1 MIYIDFTNILSQP
14 RSNNNLI
21 VLNNM
26 CSTTISRIHVPVG
39 TMGFF
44 VEIQVMLSFSQ
55 IKIILNN
62 PPMKKQNSL
71 IYENIKN
78 KDHIVKT
85 CTVGVY
91 KCMCKHVVIQCEWPI
106 ALGHELFM
114 RIRKIQ
120 QVGLQSVTLC
130 ETAWPLIGIR

>member
-39 TMGFF
+39 AMGFF
-44 VEIQVMLSFSQ
+44 VEIHFIDKDYSQ
-55 IKIILNN
+55 QSTNEKAKLFNLW
-62 PPMKKQNSL
+62 K
-71 IYENIKN
+71 YKN

-85 CTVGVY
+85 CS
-91 KCMCKHVVIQCEWPI
+91 C
-106 ALGHELFM
+106 L
-114 RIRKIQ
+114 
-120 QVGLQSVTLC
+120 
-130 ETAWPLIGIR
+130 